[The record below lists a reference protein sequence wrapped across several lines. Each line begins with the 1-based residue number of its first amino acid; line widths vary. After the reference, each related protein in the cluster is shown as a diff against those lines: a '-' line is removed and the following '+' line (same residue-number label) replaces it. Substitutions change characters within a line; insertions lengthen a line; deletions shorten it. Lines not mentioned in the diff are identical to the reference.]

1 MGRCT
6 VSESDE
12 TEPITPISVQTR
24 DLRVSGPSGTAFGPL
39 YLDFSPGVINVV
51 QGPAGS
57 GRTSLLLTLAGRF
70 RPISGSLDV
79 LGRRAPAA
87 IREVAAIAGFDGI
100 DELDDN
106 VIVRDVITEQ
116 IAWEKPWYK
125 FVRRADPSQ
134 LERMCRPVFGSL
146 PLPPLHA
153 HLDELTELDRL
164 LLKISLVWTSGPAV
178 LLVDDIEQVRAHT
191 ERAELLSRL
200 ADLAVDATVIVSAI
214 DPLAPQSP
222 PHRYA
227 VLTETIE
234 GEV

>member
-1 MGRCT
+1 M
-6 VSESDE
+6 SESDA
-12 TEPITPISVQTR
+12 TEPITPISVHTR
-24 DLRVSGPSGTAFGPL
+24 ELGIAGPAGAAFGPL
-39 YLDFSPGVINVV
+39 FLDFSPGVINVI

-70 RPISGSLDV
+70 RPVSGSLDV
-79 LGRRAPAA
+79 LGRRTPAS
-87 IREVAAIAGFDGI
+87 IRQVTAVAGFEGI
-100 DELDDN
+100 DDLDDN

-116 IAWEKPWYK
+116 IAWETPWYK
-125 FVRRADPSQ
+125 FVRRADATRF
-134 LERMCRPVFGSL
+134 EAMCRPVFGPL

-164 LLKISLVWTSGPAV
+164 LLKVSLVWSGGPAV
-178 LLVDDIEQVRAHT
+178 LLVDDIEQVRAHA
-191 ERAELLSRL
+191 ERSALLDRL
-200 ADLAVDATVIVSAI
+200 ADLALEATVIVSAI

-227 VLTETIE
+227 ILTETTE